1 MMFSSRLLSVVLLT
15 AGVHGLALGQATTSQ
30 QPISQLPP
38 SARKLIAIKVTGSK
52 RYTEAEIAAES
63 GLQMGAPAG
72 DDEFKKA
79 SRHLGDTGA
88 FTEIAY
94 TFSYSSAGTKLE
106 FHVKDV
112 PGFVPVHFEDF
123 VWFPESEVR
132 RRIKEH
138 VPLFNGEVP
147 IFGRMAEEVSD
158 VLQAMLVENAIPG
171 HVDFVRYGKQDG
183 PIESIIYKV
192 SEVLVRVR
200 NIEFTGAGPEELPAL
215 EAAAKKLSENGY
227 SRARLDDLVEHQL
240 LPVYHA
246 RGYLQAAFSPPEP
259 KLVKDAGAQAEDGP
273 RNQSIVDVVFAV
285 TPGVQYILKGIDWSG
300 NKEFPSDVLQKQ
312 ISAKI
317 GKPADTVRLN
327 NDLKQVKTLYGSKGY
342 LAMTIKANA
351 EFEPKAST
359 VALHLV
365 VKEDAVYHMG
375 DLEFRGLDN
384 SLTAKLYAAWSIRLG
399 DVYDATYL
407 EEYLREAHK
416 LLPAGFDWDV
426 TPHVTANVRDK
437 SVDID
442 LIYSVK
448 AAK

>member
-1 MMFSSRLLSVVLLT
+1 MMMSSSRLLSLVLF
-15 AGVHGLALGQATTSQ
+15 AGIHGLALGQAASTQ

-38 SARKLIAIKVTGSK
+38 SARKLIAIKVIGSK

-63 GLQMGAPAG
+63 GLQIGAPAG
-72 DDEFKKA
+72 DDDFKKA

-94 TFSYSSAGTKLE
+94 AFSYSSAGTKLE

-112 PGFVPVHFEDF
+112 AGYVPVHFEDF

-147 IFGRMAEEVSD
+147 VFGRMAEEVSD

-227 SRARLDDLVEHQL
+227 SRARLDDLVEHHL

-246 RGYLQAAFSPPEP
+246 RGYLKAAFSPPEP
-259 KLVKDAGAQAEDGP
+259 KLVKDAGAQVEDGP
-273 RNQSIVDVVFAV
+273 RNQSIVDVVYAV
-285 TPGVQYILKGIDWSG
+285 IPGVQYTLKSIDWTG
-300 NKEFPSDVLQKQ
+300 NKEFPSDALQKL
-312 ISAKI
+312 ISAQI

-327 NDLKQVKTLYGSKGY
+327 NDLKQVKTLYGSRGY
-342 LAMTIKANA
+342 LAVTIKPNA
-351 EFEPKAST
+351 DF
-359 VALHLV
+359 
-365 VKEDAVYHMG
+365 
-375 DLEFRGLDN
+375 
-384 SLTAKLYAAWSIRLG
+384 
-399 DVYDATYL
+399 
-407 EEYLREAHK
+407 
-416 LLPAGFDWDV
+416 
-426 TPHVTANVRDK
+426 
-437 SVDID
+437 
-442 LIYSVK
+442 
-448 AAK
+448 